1 MSHSFFPRQTQLTHL
16 STRTNL
22 TRSFRAGNRRCL
34 NGHLRDPSDDGSP
47 KISRGLTCPVLTT
60 PQSPQTVPETTA
72 SIQPPDRRILPPAT
86 TRPAPMPVVTGNPAN
101 VLPTVI
107 RGPRVATVAWSP
119 VARDPDA
126 TPAAPPAAV
135 LLNRVPIPDSPSEPH
150 HPRPHLRL
158 PLKTSAPVSIPIP
171 SPLLRPIRPVSRRN
185 AAAETTAAETTAAE
199 TTGDLAV
206 ADGVGAAAAVPR
218 AAQRHPTPD
227 QRSMTLSL
235 SPFALRKGVLSQS
248 ERRQTPAGHQ
258 GRKR

>member
-1 MSHSFFPRQTQLTHL
+1 
-16 STRTNL
+16 
-22 TRSFRAGNRRCL
+22 
-34 NGHLRDPSDDGSP
+34 
-47 KISRGLTCPVLTT
+47 
-60 PQSPQTVPETTA
+60 
-72 SIQPPDRRILPPAT
+72 
-86 TRPAPMPVVTGNPAN
+86 MPVVTGNPAN
-101 VLPTVI
+101 VLPIVI

-185 AAAETTAAETTAAE
+185 AAAETTAAETTGAE

-248 ERRQTPAGHQ
+248 ERRQTNACHQ